1 MLLSGEEVLT
11 MAVEV
16 LAKYIQQLAEEYDID
31 LTQVNGRVDLV
42 KRDKTVEVL
51 DFTMDQLVE
60 ASLK

>member
-60 ASLK
+60 ASIK